1 MHRDFFDS
9 QNLAN
14 ELPALGGTN
23 PYPLAPTTTPLLS
36 ALLGGG
42 PGGNNT
48 GPMKKETH
56 VKTHSRNAAL
66 KTAIVLTIVL
76 FDIKYANLCF
86 TSVFPTSEY
95 ANIFRAILNRVRGNV
110 FEILGIIFEERSQ
123 PLF

>member
-48 GPMKKETH
+48 GPLFDLG
-56 VKTHSRNAAL
+56 SLNAARML
-66 KTAIVLTIVL
+66 
-76 FDIKYANLCF
+76 
-86 TSVFPTSEY
+86 P
-95 ANIFRAILNRVRGNV
+95 
-110 FEILGIIFEERSQ
+110 
-123 PLF
+123 

>member
-1 MHRDFFDS
+1 LEGKEVHRDFFDS

-76 FDIKYANLCF
+76 FGIKNANFILLLYF
-86 TSVFPTSEY
+86 QPVNTPTFLEQS
-95 ANIFRAILNRVRGNV
+95 
-110 FEILGIIFEERSQ
+110 
-123 PLF
+123 